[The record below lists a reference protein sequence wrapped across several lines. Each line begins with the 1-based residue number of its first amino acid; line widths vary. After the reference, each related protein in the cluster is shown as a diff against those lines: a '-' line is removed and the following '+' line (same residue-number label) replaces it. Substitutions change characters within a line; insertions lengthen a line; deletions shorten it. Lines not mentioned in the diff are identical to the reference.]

1 MIKFI
6 VDAQLPY
13 SLALML
19 REKGFEA
26 VHTDDLP
33 NKERTT
39 DAEIR
44 TYSETENHVVR

>member
-19 REKGFEA
+19 KAKGFD
-26 VHTDDLP
+26 VIHTDDLP
-33 NKERTT
+33 NKERTA
-39 DAEIR
+39 DSEIR
-44 TYSETENHVVR
+44 VLAKKKTGL